1 MTLTES
7 APLALRSPAGPEE
20 AAPAAASLPD
30 AGGGLIRAA
39 LEEQTAIATTGTP
52 AAEVVG
58 ARAAG
63 PGLCDL
69 ETAVLMVASGLAS
82 RVTLCGFPP
91 WQGAVREACRLAE
104 ESGIRVIP
112 TLVPPDDRV
121 DIVVLDEAT
130 AQQ

>member
-7 APLALRSPAGPEE
+7 APSLTLRLPAGPDE

-39 LEEQTAIATTGTP
+39 LEEEP
-52 AAEVVG
+52 AAGVIE
-58 ARAAG
+58 APA

-69 ETAVLMVASGLAS
+69 ETAVLMVASGLAF

-91 WQGAVREACRLAE
+91 WRGAVQAALRLAE
-104 ESGIRVIP
+104 ESGIHVLP
-112 TLVPPDDRV
+112 TVVPPDDRV
-121 DIVVLDEAT
+121 DIVVVGDTDRPDET
-130 AQQ
+130 SGRRTR